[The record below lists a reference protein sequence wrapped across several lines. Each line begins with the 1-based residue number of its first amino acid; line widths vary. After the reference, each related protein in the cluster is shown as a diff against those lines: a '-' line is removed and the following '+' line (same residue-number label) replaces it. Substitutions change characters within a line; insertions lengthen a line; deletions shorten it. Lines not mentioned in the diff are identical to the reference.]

1 MKISISTNLA
11 LFLTGLTFVIL
22 KLCSVITWPW
32 AVVLIPWYPM
42 MVGLAVTVAMS
53 MVVLTALLWV
63 FMIAVIQ
70 MMVDEL

>member
-1 MKISISTNLA
+1 
-11 LFLTGLTFVIL
+11 
-22 KLCSVITWPW
+22 
-32 AVVLIPWYPM
+32 M